1 MLELDEAFEALAQVA
16 NEPTSMAPKSLLLLA
31 LGFELT
37 RCERDDV
44 VFMQHRG
51 QKVVGCDAPLEW
63 PCDSQ
68 LLSTFPLQVINRDK
82 KKCSTEA
89 SDIMHLNLTSGT
101 YLPICYI
108 PNTCLN
114 ACGISPI
121 SGLIYCEAFGFD
133 GDNSHRQLVR
143 VNCPYS
149 HVESLLEFSDGS
161 LKLSSA
167 VPDPEEGSVCY
178 YGQITS
184 SFAASF
190 DPDDGRFVFR
200 SDSKIRAIAESDLS
214 AFIGTPGP
222 AAASETQ
229 VLDAEVVLRT
239 VSGIN
244 GVADFV
250 ISSVDLNNGQGTLK
264 YLLGCDGNKVQCV
277 PLETGA
283 RVQLTMDGSDPSGN
297 SGAQWAFG
305 NQIYCAYNNGDDG
318 VIDAR

>member
-1 MLELDEAFEALAQVA
+1 MAL
-16 NEPTSMAPKSLLLLA
+16 KSLLLLA
-31 LGFELT
+31 SALEFA

-51 QKVVGCDAPLEW
+51 QKAVCDAPLEW

-68 LLSTFPLQVINRDK
+68 LLSTFPLQVINRDRD
-82 KKCSTEA
+82 KCDTEA
-89 SDIMHLNLTSGT
+89 SDIKYLNLTSGT

-121 SGLIYCEAFGFD
+121 SGLIYCQAFGFD
-133 GDNSHRQLVR
+133 GDRSHRQLVR

-161 LKLSSA
+161 LKLTSDLPA
-167 VPDPEEGSVCY
+167 PQEGSVCY

-190 DPDDGRFVFR
+190 DPDDGRYVFR
-200 SDSKIRAIAESDLS
+200 VDSKILAVTQNDLS
-214 AFIGTPGP
+214 SFSGTPSP
-222 AAASETQ
+222 AAASQTQ
-229 VLDAEVVLRT
+229 VLDAEEELRT
-239 VSGIN
+239 VSGID

-250 ISSVDLNNGQGTLK
+250 ISTVDLNNGQGTRK
-264 YLLGCDGNKVQCV
+264 YLLGCDGNKVQSV
-277 PLETGA
+277 PLDSGA
-283 RVQLTMDGSDPSGN
+283 RVQLTMEGSDPEGN

-305 NQIYCAYNNGDDG
+305 KEIFCAYNNGDDG
-318 VIDAR
+318 VIDARSRGCFSRPFCRLYGQYGQ